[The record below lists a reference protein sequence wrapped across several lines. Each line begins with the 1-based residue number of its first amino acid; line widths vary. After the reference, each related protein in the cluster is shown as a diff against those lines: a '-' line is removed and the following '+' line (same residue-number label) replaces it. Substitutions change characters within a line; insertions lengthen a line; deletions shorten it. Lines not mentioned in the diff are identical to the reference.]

1 MRTTGFCTASFIVI
15 ASSIACAAPAAGAP
29 KAKQLVTSRVT
40 IYDCGIAQIERQA
53 QIDGA
58 ARLELDINLSRL
70 DDLLASLVVA
80 TDGTVQVRSASYPR
94 VLNLAQAAAASGFG
108 MALSENG
115 DGVALPTE
123 IADLAAKLAGTR
135 VEIAKLNGQRLSGA
149 VLTVATGPPRPVDGG
164 GKDDAA
170 QPVPRDNVAI
180 VTDAGAIAF
189 VPLDEIASMR
199 PSSDLEAAALGDLAS
214 RLGRASGT
222 SRQSIVLEV
231 APASRGRLAVSYIQE
246 APLWRMSHRV
256 VVRKGVVSLES
267 WAIVHNDTSEDWRD
281 VELTLVSGLP
291 RSYVASIASPR
302 YASRELYAEE
312 TGEMTPQLGARTA
325 DALLYGF
332 SAYELVGAGGLG
344 MSGIGYGGGGSA
356 MGSAS
361 GSAVGT
367 TGYGAGTASEAES
380 SLIEIGEP
388 AAAVETEARVEGE
401 IATYRALNKV
411 TIPAGTSAAVPVLRR
426 ELKGEAF
433 TLLEDG
439 KPPATCARVENGTG
453 LVLQAGMASFYVDG
467 RFRGETA
474 LLRTQ
479 PEEIGV
485 WCFGEDPDVSFS
497 VSSQAEMAVELL
509 EWRSGALYA
518 HGRKRTE
525 FEFDVDNAA
534 GQKRLVALDV
544 RHLDNG
550 RITTPGRVVEG
561 DFSGRS
567 LFLVDAEARTD
578 EAHAISIEEG
588 VRQAVPLE
596 IARLEELEEVE
607 AIPAAQRQAV
617 TDARAFLVKEKQLQA
632 EAANREVEAQAADK
646 RVAELK
652 EALAAV
658 PPVRGKIREVD
669 RILAQIVD
677 TQSKATAAR
686 DQAGAAVKRAVKS
699 RESAENRLAAIPTPK
714 R

>member
-1 MRTTGFCTASFIVI
+1 MRTTNLVIV
-15 ASSIACAAPAAGAP
+15 SIIGAALWLAGANPAAGAP
-29 KAKQLVTSRVT
+29 KTKQLETSRVT
-40 IYDCGIAQIERQA
+40 IYDCGLAQIERQV
-53 QIDGA
+53 QVDGA
-58 ARLELDINLSRL
+58 ARLELGINLSRL

-108 MALSENG
+108 MSLSENG

-123 IADLAAKLAGTR
+123 IADLAARLAGTR
-135 VEIAKLNGQRLSGA
+135 VEIAKLNGQRLGGV
-149 VLTVATGPPRPVDGG
+149 VLTVATGAPIPAPAGG
-164 GKDDAA
+164 EGNAV
-170 QPVPRDNVAI
+170 QPAPRDNVAI

-199 PSSDLEAAALGDLAS
+199 PSSDLEASALGDLAS

-222 SRQSIVLEV
+222 SRQTVVLEV
-231 APASRGRLAVSYIQE
+231 APSSRGRLAVSYVQE
-246 APLWRMSHRV
+246 APLWRMSYRV
-256 VVRKGVVSLES
+256 VVRKDKVSLES

-302 YASRELYAEE
+302 YASRELYTEE
-312 TGEMTPQLGARTA
+312 TGEMTPQLGVQTA

-332 SAYELVGAGGLG
+332 SAYRLEGAGGLG
-344 MSGIGYGGGGSA
+344 LSGFGYGGGGSA

-367 TGYGAGTASEAES
+367 IGYGAGTASEAES

-388 AAAVETEARVEGE
+388 AAEVDAEARVEGE
-401 IATYRALNKV
+401 IATYRALHKV

-426 ELKGEAF
+426 ELPGEVF
-433 TLLEDG
+433 TLLTDG
-439 KPPATCARVENGTG
+439 QASSTCARVDNGTG

-485 WCFGEDPDVSFS
+485 WCFGGDPDVSFG
-497 VSSQAEMAVELL
+497 VSSQEEMAPELL
-509 EWRSGALYA
+509 EWRGGTLFA

-525 FEFDVDNAA
+525 LAFDVDNAA

-544 RHLDNG
+544 RHLENG
-550 RITTPGRVVEG
+550 RITTEGRIVEG
-561 DFSGRS
+561 DVPGRS
-567 LFLVDAEARTD
+567 LFLVDAPARTD
-578 EAHAISIEEG
+578 EVHAVSIEEG
-588 VRQAVPLE
+588 VRQPIPLE
-596 IARLEELEEVE
+596 IDSLAELEQAE

-617 TDARAFLVKEKQLQA
+617 TDARAFLVKEKQLEA
-632 EAANREVEAQAADK
+632 EASRTEVEAQAADR

-652 EALAAV
+652 ATLAAV
-658 PPVRGKIREVD
+658 PPIRGKLREVD
-669 RILAQIVD
+669 KILAEIGVVQK
-677 TQSKATAAR
+677 KASTAR
-686 DQAGAAVKRAVKS
+686 EQASAAVKRAVKS
-699 RESAENRLAAIPTPK
+699 RQSAENRLAAIPTPK
-714 R
+714 K